1 MVSMY
6 HIIMSVTSQV
16 KYCKTTF
23 VEHSARSMQFSENYK
38 LFRFCPVSF
47 RTKTRHL
54 PEVSCG
60 RRPRESDAGG
70 SDTLEVTLQNASE
83 INR

>member
-23 VEHSARSMQFSENYK
+23 VEHSARTMQFSENYK
-38 LFRFCPVSF
+38 LFRFCSVFF
-47 RTKTRHL
+47 RTKTRCL

-60 RRPRESDAGG
+60 RRPRESEAAGR
-70 SDTLEVTLQNASE
+70 DTLEVAL
-83 INR
+83 